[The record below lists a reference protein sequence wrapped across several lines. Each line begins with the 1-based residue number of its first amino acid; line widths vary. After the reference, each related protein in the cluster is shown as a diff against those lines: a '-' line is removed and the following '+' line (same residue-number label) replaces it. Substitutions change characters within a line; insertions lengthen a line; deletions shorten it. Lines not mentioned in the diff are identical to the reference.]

1 MTDRFVDLLRH
12 GEVEG
17 GGRFRG
23 SHDDPLADAGWAQM
37 HAWVAAEAA
46 AGRATWDRVLCSPAK
61 RCRVFAHRLGEQ
73 RDLAV
78 HEVPAFRERGFGAW
92 EGRRAEEIPIED
104 LSRFWADPVGYDP
117 PASEPFALFRQRV
130 LAGWREILAG
140 DARHSLI
147 ITHGGVVRVILGD
160 ILSLAAQALLLI
172 EVPPACHTRLRIPG
186 GDWRPSLMRHGASD
200 G

>member
-1 MTDRFVDLLRH
+1 
-12 GEVEG
+12 
-17 GGRFRG
+17 
-23 SHDDPLADAGWAQM
+23 
-37 HAWVAAEAA
+37 
-46 AGRATWDRVLCSPAK
+46 
-61 RCRVFAHRLGEQ
+61 LGEQ
-73 RDLAV
+73 RGLAV

-104 LSRFWADPVGYDP
+104 LSRFWADPVGFDP
-117 PASEPFALFRQRV
+117 PDSEPFAAFRERV
-130 LAGWREILAG
+130 LAGWNEILAG

-160 ILSLAAQALLLI
+160 ILGLADQALLLI